1 MVSPAARQVVIA
13 ANQVCGVELKVRHL
27 EPTRVPPLPQ
37 EVAAVHWFGLA
48 AEQER
53 GEHCQKARKPQLTC
67 DLTMFSCF
75 VFCSIAP
82 FNTTPCIEGNRYEK
96 MKTHRVFLVIEEIT
110 KRMYNY

>member
-1 MVSPAARQVVIA
+1 MISPAARQVVIA

-67 DLTMFSCF
+67 SLTMFS
-75 VFCSIAP
+75 SS
-82 FNTTPCIEGNRYEK
+82 EGNRYEK
-96 MKTHRVFLVIEEIT
+96 MKTHRALRSTSSSIARSLALVA
-110 KRMYNY
+110 